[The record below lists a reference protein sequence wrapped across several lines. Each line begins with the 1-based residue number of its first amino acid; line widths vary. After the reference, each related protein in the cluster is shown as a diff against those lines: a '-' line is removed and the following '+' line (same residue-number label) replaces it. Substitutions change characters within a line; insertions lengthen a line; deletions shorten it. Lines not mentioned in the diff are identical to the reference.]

1 MAVNKNTA
9 RAGARI
15 RTLVVNIVSFLFILG
30 YCMLYRREK
39 YHLGR
44 IDRRS
49 LNFGLFLEIIRLG
62 LPVGLEYLLWN
73 GSNLRLIR
81 FVNY

>member
-1 MAVNKNTA
+1 
-9 RAGARI
+9 
-15 RTLVVNIVSFLFILG
+15 
-30 YCMLYRREK
+30 MLYRREK

-73 GSNLRLIR
+73 GSNLLLIR